1 MNARMNLCA
10 ALLPCCLSLTTY
22 AAEAVVDERFD
33 CLIEPMVTIE
43 VGSPSQGVIQSVAVD
58 RGEQISK
65 GQVLAQL
72 ESTVEL
78 ASVAQARAR
87 AEMVGEVLARE
98 ADLRL
103 ARNNLDRVRELFE
116 RKMVSVQNRDEAL
129 VEYRVAE
136 MVLQQARERKMLA
149 THELKWSEQ
158 VLNRRTITSP
168 IDGVVVQQ
176 RAFAGE
182 FVYENPI
189 LTIAKINP
197 LRVEVVLPARM
208 FGQIAAGDTAIV
220 TPEIDIDGAHPAEVT
235 VVDPIIDS
243 SSSTFGVR
251 LEIDNQD
258 LRIPAGQRCEI
269 AFTEAVS
276 TDYPDQVA
284 AHRISGN

>member
-22 AAEAVVDERFD
+22 AANEVVDERFD

-43 VGSPSQGVIQSVAVD
+43 VGSPSQGVIHSVAVD

-116 RKMVSVQNRDEAL
+116 RKMVSVQNRDEAI

-136 MVLQQARERKMLA
+136 MVLQQAQERKTLA
-149 THELKWSEQ
+149 AHELKWSEQ

-168 IDGVVVQQ
+168 IDGVVVRQ

-251 LEIDNQD
+251 LEIDNPD

-284 AHRISGN
+284 ARPISGT